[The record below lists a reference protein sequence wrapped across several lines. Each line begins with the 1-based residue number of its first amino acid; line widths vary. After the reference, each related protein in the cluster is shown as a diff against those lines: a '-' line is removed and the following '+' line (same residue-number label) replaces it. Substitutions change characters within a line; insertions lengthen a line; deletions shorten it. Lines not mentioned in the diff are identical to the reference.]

1 MFTKAD
7 IEKYFSAEKS
17 ESLLFVLIGAAAVIA
32 AIVFFFFI
40 KTNFYKGAAIPL
52 LLVGMLLGIAG
63 FTVYKRSDSD
73 RLRNAYAYDMNPSQL
88 KGKEIPRMEVV
99 MKNFVVYRYTET
111 ALAVLGIGLFIY
123 FRNDETKLLWKGVG
137 VGLAVMALVA
147 LAADYFAEKRGQVYL
162 DGLKEF
168 TKAK

>member
-63 FTVYKRSDSD
+63 FTVYKRSDSIHHT
-73 RLRNAYAYDMNPSQL
+73 PSSIM
-88 KGKEIPRMEVV
+88 KGI
-99 MKNFVVYRYTET
+99 
-111 ALAVLGIGLFIY
+111 
-123 FRNDETKLLWKGVG
+123 
-137 VGLAVMALVA
+137 
-147 LAADYFAEKRGQVYL
+147 
-162 DGLKEF
+162 
-168 TKAK
+168 